1 MEGIM
6 KRVKSL
12 EESGLLIKRISK
24 TNKNETID
32 KKVGF
37 FPMLLGTL
45 VASILRNASTGKG
58 VIRAGEG
65 VIRACRN
72 FQCCLT
78 L

>member
-6 KRVKSL
+6 KRVKWL

-24 TNKNETID
+24 INKNETKD

-45 VASILRNASTGKG
+45 VASILGNASTGKI
-58 VIRAGEG
+58 VIRASEG
-65 VIRACRN
+65 VIRACWN
-72 FQCCLT
+72 F
-78 L
+78 

>member
-6 KRVKSL
+6 KRVKWL

-24 TNKNETID
+24 INKNETKD

-45 VASILRNASTGKG
+45 VASVLGNASTGKI
-58 VIRAGEG
+58 VIRASEG
-65 VIRACRN
+65 VIRACWN
-72 FQCCLT
+72 F
-78 L
+78 